1 MVRSCN
7 YIDAKTFNDFKL
19 NQDKLI
25 EVLNHNMTELTK
37 QSDLTA
43 KSNIRLSNDVKW
55 LKKIMGIQTGVMTG
69 TFIALLGI
77 VIKLVI
83 GGS

>member
-1 MVRSCN
+1 MARSCN
-7 YIDAKTFNDFKL
+7 YIDAKTFGDFKQ
-19 NQDKLI
+19 NQEKMI
-25 EVLNHNMTELTK
+25 EVLNHNMTELSK
-37 QSDLTA
+37 QSSMTA
-43 KSNIRLSNDVKW
+43 RSNIKLSNDVQW

-83 GGS
+83 GG